1 MHRHTRTRILQRN
14 KHAPVTVCLAIRLA
28 VHRNLR
34 ADGLLVRLDV
44 ELDEEAQVA
53 GEQQAAKDR
62 SVLRSGARPQ
72 RGPVRE
78 VVGSIVR
85 VR

>member
-1 MHRHTRTRILQRN
+1 MSQMDTRRFLMN
-14 KHAPVTVCLAIRLA
+14 DAPVCNTVCLAVRHSLLA
-28 VHRNLR
+28 NRF
-34 ADGLLVRLDV
+34 LVGLDV